1 MTRLALLGS
10 PVNGALSPV
19 LHRAAYKAMGLPW
32 TYHAI
37 ECPPQDLP
45 HFLGTLDGG
54 WRGFSLT
61 MPLKR
66 TVVPLLDETSET
78 VTRIGAANT
87 IVVTASG
94 RLLGE
99 NTDLYGVMQALRE
112 ANVTTATTVTVL
124 GAGATACTALAVG
137 RELGC
142 DQAVV
147 IARDTRRAS
156 SLLGPTAE
164 RIGIKIII
172 KPWTAVDHHLAV
184 DLVVSAL
191 PPHAADALAPLWKP
205 GTGTLMDV
213 VYRPWP
219 SRFAH
224 AAQGAG
230 RRVVGGLPML
240 VHQAAQ
246 QVALQTGRSPAP
258 VTEMLLA
265 GQSEI
270 REVA

>member
-10 PVNGALSPV
+10 PVDGALSPV
-19 LHRAAYKAMGLPW
+19 LRRAAYAAIGLPW

-37 ECPPQDLP
+37 ECQPQDLP
-45 HFLGTLDGG
+45 HFLGTIDGT

-61 MPLKR
+61 MPLKL
-66 TVVPLLDETSET
+66 TVVPLLDEVSET

-87 IVVTASG
+87 IVVTPSG

-99 NTDLYGVMQALRE
+99 NTDLYGMMQALRE
-112 ANVTTATTVTVL
+112 ADVTTATSVTVL
-124 GAGATACTALAVG
+124 GAGATACTALAAG

-147 IARDTRRAS
+147 IACDTGRAS

-164 RIGIKIII
+164 RIGIRISI

-191 PPHAADALAPLWKP
+191 PPHAADALAPLWTP

-224 AAQGAG
+224 AAQEAG

-240 VHQAAQ
+240 VHQAARQ
-246 QVALQTGRSPAP
+246 AVLQTGRSPTP
-258 VTEMLLA
+258 VAEMLLA

-270 REVA
+270 RQVA

>member
-10 PVNGALSPV
+10 PVDAALSPV
-19 LHRAAYKAMGLPW
+19 LHRAAYAAMGLPW
-32 TYHAI
+32 TYRAI
-37 ECPPQDLP
+37 ECRSQDLP
-45 HFLGTLDGG
+45 RFLASLDDSWG
-54 WRGFSLT
+54 GFSLT

-66 TVVPLLDETSET
+66 TVVPLLDEVSET
-78 VTRIGAANT
+78 VSRIGAANT
-87 IVVTASG
+87 IVVTPSG

-99 NTDLYGVMQALRE
+99 NTDLYGMVQALRE
-112 ANVTTATTVTVL
+112 ADVTTATTVTVL
-124 GAGATACTALAVG
+124 GAGATACTALAAG

-147 IARDTRRAS
+147 IARDTGRAS

-164 RIGIKIII
+164 RIGIKISI
-172 KPWTAVDHHLAV
+172 KPWTAAVHHLAA

-191 PPHAADALAPLWKP
+191 PPHAADAFAPLWTR

-219 SRFAH
+219 SGFAH
-224 AAQGAG
+224 AAQDAG
-230 RRVVGGLPML
+230 RNVVGGLPML
-240 VHQAAQ
+240 VHQAAR
-246 QVALQTGRSPAP
+246 QVVLQTGHSPAP

-265 GQSEI
+265 SQREI
-270 REVA
+270 Q

>member
-10 PVNGALSPV
+10 PVDAALSPV
-19 LHRAAYKAMGLPW
+19 LHRAAYAAMGLPW

-37 ECPPQDLP
+37 ACQPQDLP
-45 HFLGTLDGG
+45 RFLGTLDGS

-66 TVVPLLDETSET
+66 TVVPLLDEASET

-87 IVVTASG
+87 IVVTPNG
-94 RLLGE
+94 RLIGE
-99 NTDLYGVMQALRE
+99 NTDLYGMMQALLE
-112 ANVTTATTVTVL
+112 ADVTTATTVTVL
-124 GAGATACTALAVG
+124 GAGATACTALAAA

-142 DQAVV
+142 DQALV
-147 IARDTRRAS
+147 IARDTARAHVR
-156 SLLGPTAE
+156 LGNTAE
-164 RIGIKIII
+164 RIGIMVNIE
-172 KPWTAVDHHLAV
+172 PWAAAGHHLAA

-191 PPHAADALAPLWKP
+191 PPHAADALASLWTR

-224 AAQGAG
+224 AAQEAG
-230 RRVVGGLPML
+230 RCAVGGLPML
-240 VHQAAQ
+240 VHQAAR
-246 QVALQTGRSPAP
+246 QVVLQTGHSPAP

-265 GQSEI
+265 SQREI
-270 REVA
+270 H

>member
-10 PVNGALSPV
+10 PVDAALSPA
-19 LHRAAYKAMGLPW
+19 LHRAAYTAMGLPW

-37 ECPPQDLP
+37 ECQPQDLP
-45 HFLGTLDGG
+45 RFLGALDGS

-66 TVVPLLDETSET
+66 TVVPLLDEASQT

-87 IVVTASG
+87 IVVTPNG

-99 NTDLYGVMQALRE
+99 NTDLYGMMRALRE
-112 ANVTTATTVTVL
+112 ADVTTATTVTVL
-124 GAGATACTALAVG
+124 GAGATACTALAAG

-147 IARDTRRAS
+147 IARDTGRAS

-164 RIGIKIII
+164 RIGIKISIE
-172 KPWTAVDHHLAV
+172 PWTAADHHLAV
-184 DLVVSAL
+184 DLVVSAM
-191 PPHAADALAPLWKP
+191 PPHAADALAPLWTP

-224 AAQGAG
+224 TAQEAG

-240 VHQAAQ
+240 VHQAAR
-246 QVALQTGRSPAP
+246 QVVLQTGYSPAP
-258 VTEMLLA
+258 ITEMLLA
-265 GQSEI
+265 CQ
-270 REVA
+270 RED

>member
-10 PVNGALSPV
+10 PVDGALSPV
-19 LHRAAYKAMGLPW
+19 LHRAAYAAMGLPW

-37 ECPPQDLP
+37 ECQPQDLAR
-45 HFLGTLDGG
+45 FLDSLDGS

-66 TVVPLLDETSET
+66 TVVPLLDEASET
-78 VTRIGAANT
+78 VSRIGAANT
-87 IVVTASG
+87 IVVTPSG
-94 RLLGE
+94 RLVGE
-99 NTDLYGVMQALRE
+99 NTDLYGMVQALRE
-112 ANVTTATTVTVL
+112 AGVTTVSAVTVL
-124 GAGATACTALAVG
+124 GAGATACTALAAA

-147 IARDTRRAS
+147 VARDTGRARC
-156 SLLGPTAE
+156 LLGAPAE
-164 RIGIKIII
+164 RIGI
-172 KPWTAVDHHLAV
+172 TATIAAWAAADRYLAA

-191 PPHAADALAPLWKP
+191 PPQAADALAPLWTR
-205 GTGTLMDV
+205 GAGTLMDV
-213 VYRPWP
+213 TYRPWP
-219 SRFAH
+219 SRFAR
-224 AAQGAG
+224 AAQESG

-240 VHQAAQ
+240 VHQAAR
-246 QVALQTGRSPAP
+246 QVVLQTGHSPAP

-270 REVA
+270 Y

>member
-10 PVNGALSPV
+10 PVDGALSPV
-19 LHRAAYKAMGLPW
+19 LHRAAYAAMGLPW

-37 ECPPQDLP
+37 ECQPQDLP
-45 HFLGTLDGG
+45 RFLGALDGS

-66 TVVPLLDETSET
+66 TVVPLLDEASET
-78 VTRIGAANT
+78 VMRIGVANT
-87 IVVTASG
+87 VVVTPSG

-99 NTDLYGVMQALRE
+99 NTDLHGMMQALRE
-112 ANVTTATTVTVL
+112 ADMTTATTVTVL
-124 GAGATACTALAVG
+124 GAGATACTALAAG

-142 DQAVV
+142 DHVVV
-147 IARDTRRAS
+147 IARDTGRAS

-164 RIGIKIII
+164 RIGINISI
-172 KPWTAVDHHLAV
+172 KPWTAAVHHLAV

-191 PPHAADALAPLWKP
+191 PPHATDALAALWP
-205 GTGTLMDV
+205 RGTGTLMDV

-224 AAQGAG
+224 AAQEAG
-230 RRVVGGLPML
+230 RSIVGGLPML
-240 VHQAAQ
+240 VHQAAR
-246 QVALQTGRSPAP
+246 QVIVQTGLSPAP
-258 VTEMLLA
+258 VIEMLLA
-265 GQSEI
+265 SQREI
-270 REVA
+270 Q

>member
-32 TYHAI
+32 TYSAI
-37 ECPPQDLP
+37 ECPPQNLP

-99 NTDLYGVMQALRE
+99 NTDLYGTMQALHK
-112 ANVTTATTVTVL
+112 AGVTTATTVTVL
-124 GAGATACTALAVG
+124 GAGATACTTLAAG

-147 IARDTRRAS
+147 IARDTARAS

-164 RIGIKIII
+164 RIGIKISI
-172 KPWTAVDHHLAV
+172 KPWTDAAHHLAV

-191 PPHAADALAPLWKP
+191 PPHAADTLAPLW
-205 GTGTLMDV
+205 TRRAGTLMDV

-219 SRFAH
+219 TRFAH
-224 AAQGAG
+224 AAQEAG

-240 VHQAAQ
+240 LHQAAR
-246 QVALQTGRSPAP
+246 QVVLQTGHSPAP
-258 VTEMLLA
+258 IAEMLLA
-265 GQSEI
+265 SQ
-270 REVA
+270 RETHWFE